1 MSDLVW
7 YVTYGS
13 NMCLDRL
20 RYYLRGGRPSGA
32 GRTYV
37 GCRDAADPRAS
48 VRVRLPGQVY
58 FALESPTWTGGL
70 ALYDPDAPGE
80 AVARAYLVTASQFA
94 DVAAQEM
101 RRPPGVDLD
110 LTEVLASG
118 RSRLG
123 PGRYETLVRAGER
136 DGVPLLTFTAP
147 WRLTD
152 VPGNRPAPAYVR
164 QIARGLA
171 ETTGWDDAAVAGY
184 LSSCPGAGG
193 WTPEEVAALRRLGP

>member
-7 YVTYGS
+7 YVSYGS

-20 RYYLRGGRPSGA
+20 RYYLRGGRPTGA
-32 GRTYV
+32 RRAYA

-48 VRVRLPGQVY
+48 APVTLPGQVY
-58 FALESPTWTGGL
+58 FAMESPTWTGGL
-70 ALYDPDAPGE
+70 ALYDPAAPGE
-80 AVARAYLVTASQFA
+80 SVARAYLVTASQFA

-101 RRPPGVDLD
+101 HREPGIDLD
-110 LTEVLASG
+110 LTAVLTSG
-118 RSRLG
+118 RWALG
-123 PGRYETLVRAGER
+123 PGRYETLVHAGER

-147 WRLTD
+147 WRLTE

-164 QIARGLA
+164 QISRGLA

-184 LSSCPGAGG
+184 LSACPGAGD
-193 WTPEEVAALRRLGP
+193 WTPEEIGALRRVES

>member
-1 MSDLVW
+1 
-7 YVTYGS
+7 
-13 NMCLDRL
+13 MCLDRL

-32 GRTYV
+32 GHTYP
-37 GCRDAADPRAS
+37 GCRDAADPRADES
-48 VRVRLPGQVY
+48 VTLPGSTY

-70 ALYDPDAPGE
+70 ALYDPDTAGE

-94 DVAAQEM
+94 DIAAQEM
-101 RRPPGVDLD
+101 HRAPGTDLD

-118 RSRLG
+118 RCALG

-147 WRLTD
+147 WRLAD

-164 QIARGLA
+164 QLSRGLA

-184 LSSCPGAGG
+184 LSRCPGAGD
-193 WTPEEVAALRRLGP
+193 WTPEEVAALRRVEP